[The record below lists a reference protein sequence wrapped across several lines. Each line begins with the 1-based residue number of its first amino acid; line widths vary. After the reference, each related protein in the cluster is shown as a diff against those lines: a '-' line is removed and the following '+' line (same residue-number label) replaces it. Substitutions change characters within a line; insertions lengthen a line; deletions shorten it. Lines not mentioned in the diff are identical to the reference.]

1 MNTKEAHMF
10 FGPNRYI
17 CDTLSEM
24 RASLKVLSVW
34 NISRTRAILMSLIE
48 ENQMMANRMEAALG
62 DLKDLKNLDKDIKAK
77 KAKLKKLEDKLGDDD
92 DND

>member
-1 MNTKEAHMF
+1 MF

>member
-1 MNTKEAHMF
+1 MF

-24 RASLKVLSVW
+24 RDSLKVLSVW
-34 NISRTRAILMSLIE
+34 NIPRTKAVLMSLIE